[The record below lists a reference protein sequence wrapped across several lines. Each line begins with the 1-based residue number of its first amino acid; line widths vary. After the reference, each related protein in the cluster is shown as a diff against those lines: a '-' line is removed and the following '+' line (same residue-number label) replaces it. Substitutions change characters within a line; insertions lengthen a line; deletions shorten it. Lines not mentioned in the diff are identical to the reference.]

1 MTLKTLLSC
10 FVCSSFLSFRCCV
23 EISSMLLSLCPI
35 WGKPNRE
42 YLIHI
47 TCQRLFHSEGK
58 NLYWDL
64 LESWYYKQFQA
75 NHLLRLKSSLRCWND
90 AKLPRKQLLS
100 QKAARI
106 FSLRWRSPASQLW
119 QPSKVLALVE
129 VWKLPWLVIIGKEC
143 NTSR

>member
-1 MTLKTLLSC
+1 MILKTLLSC

-64 LESWYYKQFQA
+64 LESWYYKQFPA